1 MVSPSSSALHSAAI
15 VPKDKSFVD
24 LVKYQHASSTV
35 FTLKHPGVSLLMC
48 FFLLL
53 SPSFAREWKGNG
65 VWKNDTRHW
74 GWSLPCVGVVRQ
86 MLSYEVRI
94 AFIF

>member
-1 MVSPSSSALHSAAI
+1 MVSPSSSVLQSTAI
-15 VPKDKSFVD
+15 VPEDISFVD

-48 FFLLL
+48 SFLL
-53 SPSFAREWKGNG
+53 SPSFAREWG
-65 VWKNDTRHW
+65 WKNDRTQGMVHND
-74 GWSLPCVGVVRQ
+74 VGVVRQ
-86 MLSYEVRI
+86 MLSHGVRI